1 MNPPI
6 EAGAAPK
13 PVAGKSPTGKSAAPK
28 PKKGNG
34 ITTPSRRGGSGRVL
48 TDVIV
53 DLGFVERDA
62 MDDAIEMA
70 HSAGSAAER
79 VLLSTGAITE
89 DELARAVAERFGLDH
104 LDLRVY
110 RVDPDAAKLV
120 TPAAIK
126 RYQAVPVSFAGDR
139 TLLVAMA
146 DPANVLAVDDIAVM
160 TGYEVRPAVASPA
173 DIDYVLE
180 RLGDPSWGGGNGAAP
195 EALETEDDET
205 PDYSA
210 PQGQG
215 GPLYDLTPQTISFGT
230 GGEDASVIQLVQRV
244 IEEAVERGASDIHF
258 EPHEEEMR
266 VRYRIDGVLQEAAIV
281 PSSVIP
287 AVTSRIKI
295 LSDLDIAERR
305 IPQDGRVSTV
315 VGGKAIDLRVA
326 TLPAQYGENVVMRIL
341 DSSKALIDMERLGML
356 PQALERFTK
365 AFSQS
370 HGAVLVT
377 GPTGSGK
384 STSLYAALNQLNT
397 IDKNIITIE
406 DPVEY
411 QLEGL
416 TQVQVNKKAG
426 LTFAAGLR
434 SMMRADPDIIMV
446 GEIRDRETAQIA
458 IESALTG
465 HLVLSTLHTNDAPG
479 AVTRLIEMG
488 IEPFLVG
495 SAVDCVVAQR
505 LARLL
510 CEECKK
516 RVTLPAEVMRANG
529 FNVGLDLECYE
540 PVGCARCGGSGY
552 KGRIG
557 LYEVMWVSETI
568 RSLAVAR
575 EPAETIA
582 HAAVHE
588 GMMRLRED
596 GLEKVR
602 RGLTSI
608 AEIARVAGSR

>member
-1 MNPPI
+1 MNPPTK
-6 EAGAAPK
+6 AAAAPK
-13 PVAGKSPTGKSAAPK
+13 SATGKPK
-28 PKKGNG
+28 RTNG

-53 DLGFVERDA
+53 DLGYVEREA
-62 MDDAIEMA
+62 MDEAIEMA

-89 DELARAVAERFGLDH
+89 TELARAVAERFGLDH
-104 LDLRVY
+104 LDLTSY
-110 RVDPDAAKLV
+110 RIDPDAAKLV

-126 RYQAVPVSFAGDR
+126 RYQAVPVSFTSER
-139 TLLVAMA
+139 TLLVAMS

-173 DIDYVLE
+173 DIDFVLD
-180 RLGDPSWGGGNGAAP
+180 RINDPTWGGGNGAAP
-195 EALETEDDET
+195 EIEPVDDEVSEGPPPSGT
-205 PDYSA
+205 A
-210 PQGQG
+210 
-215 GPLYDLTPQTISFGT
+215 GPLYDLTPQTVNFGAS
-230 GGEDASVIQLVQRV
+230 GEDASVIQLVQRV
-244 IEEAVERGASDIHF
+244 ISEAVERGASDIHF
-258 EPHEEEMR
+258 EPQEEEMR

-281 PSSVIP
+281 PLSVIP

-305 IPQDGRVSTV
+305 VPQDGRVSTNID
-315 VGGKAIDLRVA
+315 GKPIDIRVA

-341 DSSKALIDMERLGML
+341 DSSKALISMEQLGML
-356 PQALERFTK
+356 PQAMERFTK

-384 STSLYAALNQLNT
+384 STSLYAALNVLNT

-479 AVTRLIEMG
+479 AVSRLIEMG

-608 AEIARVAGSR
+608 AEIARVAGTR